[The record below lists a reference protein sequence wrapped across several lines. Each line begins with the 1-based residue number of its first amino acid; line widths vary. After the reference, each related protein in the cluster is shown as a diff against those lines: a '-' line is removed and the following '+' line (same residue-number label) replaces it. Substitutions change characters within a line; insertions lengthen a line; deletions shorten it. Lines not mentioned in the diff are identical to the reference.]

1 VFPDLIVTPWFTLQ
15 SYGVC
20 LALAYLVAIELG
32 IRKAERGGEDPHV
45 ISNFVLVLVIFA
57 FAGGRALYVWL
68 EWQEKFAGDP
78 MRMFAIWEGGLV
90 FYGGLIG
97 AFSACAA
104 YIFYHGLRPMHLAD
118 YAMPSV
124 MIGQAIGRIG
134 CLGVGCCYGAEWSGA
149 WAIHLH
155 GASRHPVQAY
165 AALSLFV
172 GWAILEWL
180 YRSKHRRLPGICLV
194 GYAAYQ
200 SWHRYLMETY
210 RVDDRGGT
218 FHFGMT
224 ISQEIAVAL
233 GLGALLLALGLAKW
247 HWPKFREAAA
257 QAVEDT
263 ASGGDAPKS
272 KKKRKGAS
280 RPAGKK
286 GS

>member
-1 VFPDLIVTPWFTLQ
+1 MFPNLIETPWFTLQ
-15 SYGVC
+15 SYGVF

-32 IRKAERGGEDPHV
+32 IRKVERGGEDPQV

-57 FAGGRALYVWL
+57 FAGGRALYAWL
-68 EWQEKFAGDP
+68 EWQDKFAANP
-78 MRMFAIWEGGLV
+78 MRVFAIWEGGLV

-104 YIFYHGLRPMHLAD
+104 YIAYHRLRPMHLAD

-134 CLGVGCCYGAEWSGA
+134 CLGVGCCYGAEWAGA

-155 GASRHPVQAY
+155 GAYRHPVQAY
-165 AALSLFV
+165 ASASLV
-172 GWAILEWL
+172 LGWLILEWL
-180 YRSKHRRLPGICLV
+180 YRNKHRRYPGICLV
-194 GYAAYQ
+194 GYMAYQ

-224 ISQEIAVAL
+224 ISQEIAVSL
-233 GLGALLLALGLAKW
+233 GLGALLLALGLARW
-247 HWPKFREAAA
+247 HWPKFAGEAGEAAA
-257 QAVEDT
+257 AAE
-263 ASGGDAPKS
+263 GN
-272 KKKRKGAS
+272 KKRKKK
-280 RPAGKK
+280 KK
-286 GS
+286 G